1 MLSGLIDP
9 DRAGALMEAR
19 DGGLFAERLLDLA
32 QSVAGVDELFA
43 CRVVGDV
50 PQTLASGSDLDDASD
65 RAHAYSSRFH
75 RSDPAQDARRAAHPG
90 SGFACRIP
98 ADAIVLS
105 PYRKLCFEKPR
116 FAEKI
121 CFGWRFREDCLM
133 VTFYHRRSGEHVD
146 MAQLG
151 GLAQL
156 AITGLR
162 QITAA
167 PTDAD
172 IVPRIERRL
181 ADAHPVLTPR
191 ERAVCA
197 RSMAGHPARAIAEDL
212 RIAQSSVLTY
222 RQRAY
227 LKLGVSRSADLL
239 AAVMG

>member
-9 DRAGALMEAR
+9 DRASALMEAR
-19 DGGLFAERLLDLA
+19 DRDLFAARLLELA
-32 QSVAGVDELFA
+32 QSAAGVDELFA

-50 PQTLASGSDLDDASD
+50 PQTLASGSELGDASD

-75 RSDPAQDARRAAHPG
+75 RSDPAQDARRATRPG

-105 PYRKLCFEKPR
+105 PYRKLCFDKPR

-121 CFGWRFREDCLM
+121 CFGWRFDADCLM
-133 VTFYHRRSGEHVD
+133 VTFYHRRSGDHVD

-151 GLAQL
+151 ALAQL

-162 QITAA
+162 QILAV
-167 PTDAD
+167 PTGDG
-172 IVPRIERRL
+172 IVQRIERRL

-197 RSMAGHPARAIAEDL
+197 RSMAGHAARVIADDL
-212 RIAQSSVLTY
+212 GIAPSSVLTY

-227 LKLGVSRSADLL
+227 LKLGVSGSGDLI
-239 AAVMG
+239 AAVMR